1 MTMRRCLPVWLGLL
15 LGLLLVPPGVGAEVL
30 RYRDKLGRTVA
41 IQIPVRRAV
50 LYETYELL
58 PVTGAWDRVAGISRY
73 ALENDLLRAV
83 KPDLARAIPTAGSA
97 MDMNAET
104 LLRLKPDVVI
114 TWTSD
119 PRTVRFLEEKG
130 VPVLAIYP
138 ETLAELYDVM
148 RLQGKLFGEE
158 GRVEQ
163 AIARMEAL
171 FSVIRVGVAKRAS
184 AVRKKALWLY
194 SKPTTVAGRLNV
206 VQDLFSM
213 MALDNAAAAVE
224 QRNIEVSL
232 EQILRWNPE
241 VLFIWGGSRTGAAEL
256 LANPQ
261 WRHVR
266 AVQDRAVF
274 KAPPWSTWSPR
285 LAPVA
290 LWMAASAYPD
300 AFAGTE
306 VAKRIDRFYRDVYGI
321 PYEKVRPIE
330 N

>member
-1 MTMRRCLPVWLGLL
+1 MRRHGWMFGGLL
-15 LGLLLVPPGVGAEVL
+15 LAQLLLPPGGAAEILSV
-30 RYRDKLGRTVA
+30 RDKLGRTVA
-41 IQIPVRRAV
+41 VQVPVRRAV

-58 PVTGAWDRVAGISRY
+58 PVTGAWNRVAGLSRY
-73 ALENDLLRAV
+73 ALDNDLLRAV
-83 KPDLARAIPTAGSA
+83 KPDIARTIPAVGSA
-97 MDMNAET
+97 MDMNVET

-119 PRTVRFLEEKG
+119 PRTVRFLEAKG

-138 ETLAELYDVM
+138 ESLAELYEVM
-148 RLQGKLFGEE
+148 RLQGTLFDEK
-158 GRVEQ
+158 RKIAA
-163 AIARMEAL
+163 AIQRMDEL
-171 FSVIRVGVAKRAS
+171 FSAIRAGAAKRAG
-184 AVRKKALWLY
+184 AVRKTALWLY
-194 SKPTTVAGRLNV
+194 GKPTTVAGRLNV
-206 VQDLFSM
+206 TQDLFALM
-213 MALDNAAAAVE
+213 GLDNAAGALE

-241 VLFIWGGSRTGAAEL
+241 VLFIWGGSRYGAADL
-256 LANPQ
+256 LASPQ

-274 KAPPWSTWSPR
+274 KVPPWSTWSPR

-300 AFAGTE
+300 AFAGTD
-306 VAKRIDRFYRDVYGI
+306 VPKRIDRFYRDVYGI